1 MVVMIHKRILQF
13 LAIKMFKVAKI
24 SAPTISY
31 EIFPK
36 NEQNIYNL
44 RNKTKFNILLVKTV

>member
-1 MVVMIHKRILQF
+1 MVVMIQKRNLQF
-13 LAIKMFKVAKI
+13 LAIKMFKAVKI

-36 NEQNIYNL
+36 NEQKIYNL
-44 RNKTKFNILLVKTV
+44 RNKTKFNIRLVKTV